1 MVHNHANH
9 GWHHT
14 VILWPLFSSHMSL
27 FLKMGYPKMTWSII
41 ILSTELPN
49 SSIWT
54 NPQIILFVVSY
65 HIPLNYIVSTF
76 IQLYRV
82 ISFKMVGFILYF
94 CFVKSSSISRYHTWF
109 DPKPDKPCRNR
120 SPTSGPPIP
129 TSPQGLRGE
138 APAMQ
143 AAAKGHSALLWLHLD
158 VAHQA
163 VVVGGDDH
171 VPRPKKDKKPPSYW
185 LITSIPAAIYLQPY
199 DLWYYVYDWTYTS
212 NYWSF
217 KGENEDWPGF
227 TSIFWSYPETSA
239 KVIEPHVLN
248 GISEAGVHV
257 LGFHLQLQDAAIHL
271 ASHPQPQPHGH
282 RVIWKL

>member
-1 MVHNHANH
+1 MVHNRAKKRMTSYFGPFFHPTWVCFWTWGIQKLH
-9 GWHHT
+9 DQ
-14 VILWPLFSSHMSL
+14 SS
-27 FLKMGYPKMTWSII
+27 FYQQNCQIPQFGQTPKSYC
-41 ILSTELPN
+41 LL
-49 SSIWT
+49 
-54 NPQIILFVVSY
+54 Y
-65 HIPLNYIVSTF
+65 HIIYHYIVSPF

-109 DPKPDKPCRNR
+109 DRFPDKHVATGVQPRD
-120 SPTSGPPIP
+120 PP
-129 TSPQGLRGE
+129 SPQGLRGE

-212 NYWSF
+212 NYSSF
-217 KGENEDWPGF
+217 KGENEDWPWF
-227 TSIFWSYPETSA
+227 TSIF
-239 KVIEPHVLN
+239 
-248 GISEAGVHV
+248 
-257 LGFHLQLQDAAIHL
+257 
-271 ASHPQPQPHGH
+271 
-282 RVIWKL
+282 